1 MYGLDRRPEKT
12 LEFLVL
18 GLGNE
23 ICSDDG
29 VGPFVARWLSENY
42 REPCGARFVDGGTLG
57 LSLLPLLE
65 SARDVLVV
73 DAVRADAAPGTIV
86 LLEGPDVASALAPR
100 LSPHQVGVA
109 DLLDALA
116 WSDAPPERIVVVG
129 VVPATIELGL
139 ARSPAVEAALPSLL
153 AATVRQASALGHEL
167 PLRQTDGAVGLLH
180 G

>member
-1 MYGLDRRPEKT
+1 MCAPDSRPEKT
-12 LEFLVL
+12 LDLLIL

-29 VGPFVARWLSENY
+29 VGPAVVGWLGENY
-42 REPCGARFVDGGTLG
+42 REPPGVRFVDGGTLG

-65 SARDVLVV
+65 SARDVLIV
-73 DAVRADAAPGTIV
+73 DAIRAAEPPGSLV
-86 LLEGPDVASALAPR
+86 LLEGPDVAGALAPR

-139 ARSPAVEAALPSLL
+139 TRSAAVEAALPALL
-153 AATVRQASALGHEL
+153 AATVRQASSLGHDL
-167 PLRQTDGAVGLLH
+167 PLSDTDSGVRAH